1 MIKLIKNVEKYF
13 YNLRVQKAFHSNDPK
28 AKQGKRKVNCIGL
41 QNLFVEDYKK
51 FQKKNDREQE

>member
-51 FQKKNDREQE
+51 F